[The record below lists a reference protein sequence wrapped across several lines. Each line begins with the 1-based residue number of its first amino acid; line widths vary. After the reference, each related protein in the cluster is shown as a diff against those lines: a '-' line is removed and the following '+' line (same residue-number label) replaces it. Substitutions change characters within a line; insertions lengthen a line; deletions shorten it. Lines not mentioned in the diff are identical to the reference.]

1 MNRYLLTFSINLFFF
16 LVASN
21 INAQKIEM
29 NNQTKK
35 YEMVIYKT
43 VERNKDDLY
52 DIISEWLPKYF
63 SYRYGNS
70 TLKYN
75 DKSKGK
81 IIFTA
86 RDPDPKVN
94 VYYTMSFEIDQNKYT
109 CYISDFYTGEQVLP
123 DGKLIER
130 VHFES
135 NALFFKKKVFKKM
148 EGYVVKNFQELDKLI
163 EQSSFNNN

>member
-1 MNRYLLTFSINLFFF
+1 MKKNKLKLIVYF
-16 LVASN
+16 LVIFYFAK
-21 INAQKIEM
+21 IQAQKIEM
-29 NNQTKK
+29 NDQSRK
-35 YEMVIYKT
+35 YEMVINKT
-43 VERNKDDLY
+43 FERTKDDVY

-75 DKSKGK
+75 DRSKGK

-94 VYYTMSFEIDQNKYT
+94 VYYTMSFEIDQNNYT
-109 CYISDFYTGEQVLP
+109 CNISDFYTGEQVLP
-123 DGKLIER
+123 GGKLIER

-135 NALFFKKKVFKKM
+135 NALFFKKKIFKKM
-148 EGYVVKNFQELDKLI
+148 EGYIVKNFQELDKLI
-163 EQSSFNNN
+163 DEK